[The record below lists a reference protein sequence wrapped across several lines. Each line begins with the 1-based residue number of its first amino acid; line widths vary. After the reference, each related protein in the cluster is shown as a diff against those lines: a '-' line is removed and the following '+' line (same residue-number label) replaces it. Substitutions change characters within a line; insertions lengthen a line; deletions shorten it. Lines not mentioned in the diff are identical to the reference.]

1 MELSPFYEKKVE
13 CLSCNQSFSATK
25 IRKKLVKVDKTDTDF
40 CPTYSESSVPALFYN
55 VFVCEHCGFSFTE
68 DFTKYFAPGVKEQIL
83 KQISSKWVKRSYNHE
98 RTLSQALEA
107 YKLAFISGL
116 IKKEKFITLAG
127 LTLRIAWLYRK
138 LQNEKQEQ
146 RFLKIARDYYIESY
160 STEDYASTQMTD
172 TRVIYMIAEL
182 TRRTGDL
189 DLATRYYSK
198 IIENQRVGGEAKV
211 IEMAKEQWQ
220 LVREEREKT
229 RAVKAV

>member
-13 CLSCNQSFSATK
+13 CICCNKAFTTTK
-25 IRKKLVKVDKTDTDF
+25 IRSKLVKVESTDTDF
-40 CPTYSESSVPALFYN
+40 CPTYSETSVPALYYN

-68 DFTKYFAPGVKEQIL
+68 DFSKYFGPGIKEQIL
-83 KQISSKWVKRSYNHE
+83 EQISKKWVPRSYHHE
-98 RTLSQALEA
+98 RSISEALET
-107 YKLAFISGL
+107 YKLAFVCGS

-127 LTLRIAWLYRK
+127 LTLRIAWIYRK
-138 LQNEKQEQ
+138 LQNVTQEQ
-146 RFLKIARDYYIESY
+146 RFLKIARDQYIESY
-160 STEDYASTQMTD
+160 STEDYASTQMSD

-182 TRRTGDL
+182 SRRIGDL

-220 LVREEREKT
+220 LVREEREKV
-229 RAVKAV
+229 RAATAV

>member
-13 CLSCNQSFSATK
+13 CLSCNQSFPATK

-138 LQNEKQEQ
+138 LQNEEQEQ
-146 RFLKIARDYYIESY
+146 RFLKIARDHYIESY

-182 TRRTGDL
+182 SRRTGDL

-229 RAVKAV
+229 RADKAV